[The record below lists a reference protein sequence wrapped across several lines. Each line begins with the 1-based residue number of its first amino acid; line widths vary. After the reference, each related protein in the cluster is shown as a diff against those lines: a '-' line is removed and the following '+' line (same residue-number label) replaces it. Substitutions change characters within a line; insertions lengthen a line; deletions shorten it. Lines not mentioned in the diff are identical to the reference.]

1 MKQKASVKELS
12 VKLKQVFFILAGLFA
27 IPAWVMAQPL
37 PTMPPA
43 NYEQVGV
50 YPAGAINTITY
61 YSSVYGTNEQ
71 MMVYTPPG
79 YSTSQKYPVVYGY
92 QGIGAG
98 IDTIFDNWCCD
109 AGNIADNLIGQRKIQ
124 PVIIVA
130 VNDQINGDPTADTLN
145 CVIPYIDSNY
155 STDADADHR
164 GLYGY
169 SWGGMYTADVGCANL
184 STFHN
189 ISPSSPA
196 FFSSGQGPGLFP
208 NGGAQAKQVL
218 KCLLLSCGTSDWD
231 GFYPA
236 SQDLHDYCV
245 SNNIPHGWLPVLGEG
260 HDGGVWAPAMWNFLQ
275 MADAAGFRYPPRSRS
290 AYSQV
295 AAVSYDIQ
303 AGGVVPETCS
313 DTGGGQDVGTI
324 QNGYYLA
331 YNNVDFATGATNF
344 QARVASATSGG
355 NIELHLD
362 STNGTLVG
370 TCSVPD
376 TGGWQT
382 WTTITNTVSGATGI
396 HNVYLVFTGG
406 SGYLFNVEWW
416 QFNCTNLPALP
427 LAPAGLVA
435 TAGIERVSLR
445 WTAITNATSYNVK
458 RATTSGGTYTNIANV
473 AGTNY
478 TDAGVIGGATVIG
491 GTTYYYKVSA
501 LNVGGESTN
510 SAPASVT
517 PTVNVPSPWLTRD
530 IGAGG
535 LAGGTSFTNG
545 IFTVIGCG
553 ADIWDPADQ
562 FRFVHL
568 TNSGDCT
575 IIARVTSA
583 SVEDI
588 NPWSKAGVMIR
599 ESFAT
604 NAANALIAVTPG
616 NGVVFQYRSSTGG
629 GSISNNVTGLSAPCW
644 VKLVRSGNTFTGYC
658 SSDGSSWTQVGSAT
672 VTMATTA
679 YVGLAVT
686 SHDAYTLST
695 ATFDRVT
702 GPGWAPPVALTPA
715 GLVATAGTEQV
726 ALKWTASSNATS
738 YYVKR
743 ASTVGGSYTN
753 IANVATTNYT
763 DTRLVGRTKYYY
775 VVSAVNSLAGESVNS
790 APVNATPTVNVPLP
804 WMTQDIGVNGLW
816 GSAGVTNG
824 VFTIT
829 GSGDDIWNSA
839 DTFRFVYL
847 TNSSD
852 CTIVARVV
860 SVQNSDGWAK
870 AGIMARDSLD
880 PGAANALIALT
891 PGNGATWQYRSSDG
905 GGCNSTTTS
914 ASAPYWVKLVCSGS
928 TFTGCCSPDGTNWTQ
943 LGSTTLTNIAYI
955 GLAVTA
961 HNNSSLC
968 TATFD
973 NVSLPGWPPP
983 LLMADAVAAS
993 SSRVSVTWNNLTNAT
1008 SYNVK
1013 RSSTSGGPY
1022 TTIASGLTATN
1033 YSDIVASV
1041 RAGYYYV
1048 VSAMIGGSETNSPEA
1063 AVRFLKL
1070 TGGIIG
1076 TAGSWGGSGNTI
1088 TNVFDGDLTTYFDGP
1103 DGNGDWVGLDFGAGV
1118 SNVIVQINYC
1128 PRSGWES
1135 RMTNGIFQGA
1145 NQADFSDAVTL
1156 FTVTNQP
1163 ATGVFTSASIT
1174 NTAGFRYARYLSP
1187 DNGFGNMAEVEFYG
1201 YPVSTSVPVTPT
1213 PGGLTA
1219 TTVSSSQINLV
1230 WNGLTNATSYNVK
1243 RSTTNGGPYSIIAP
1257 ILTTTNYQD
1266 TGLNGG
1272 TMYYYVV
1279 SAIVSGGE
1287 TTNSAQAG
1295 AATLSPTLGS
1305 LVHRY
1310 SFGETNGSTV
1320 ADSVGGP
1327 VWAGTL
1333 PNGGTLAGGQLALS
1347 SGSSQYVRLPAGVV
1361 ASMSNITVMAWINLT
1376 SVSYWS
1382 RIFDFG
1388 NNTTSYMFLTPR
1400 NGFDYTARFGISTSD
1415 SGGERDINCP
1425 MAMGISAWHQVVVTL
1440 NSGTGILYVDGLAV
1454 GTNASMSINPSSLG
1468 STVNNYI
1475 GRSQSGSEPYLDGS
1489 IDEFR
1494 IYNVALAPV
1503 EIAASAAMGPSQ
1515 LLSPNSP
1522 AMSMALT
1529 GTNLT
1534 VSWPVAS
1541 AGFTLQSRTNLTL
1554 GDWMNVTLSAPQ
1566 IIGSQ
1571 WQVAL
1576 PPPGDAIPAFYRLV
1590 K

>member
-1 MKQKASVKELS
+1 MKQKTSVKKFS
-12 VKLKQVFFILAGLFA
+12 VKLKRVFFILAGLFA
-27 IPAWVMAQPL
+27 IPLGMVAQPL
-37 PTMPPA
+37 PTMPPSG
-43 NYEQVGV
+43 YDTGGL
-50 YPAGAINTITY
+50 YPAGAVTGITY
-61 YSSVYGTNEQ
+61 YSSVAGTNRDME
-71 MMVYTPPG
+71 VYTPPN
-79 YSTSQKYPVVYGY
+79 YNPNQKYGVIYAIH
-92 QGIGAG
+92 GIGAWP
-98 IDTIFDNWCCD
+98 DTIFAGWCCG
-109 AGNIADNLIGQRKIQ
+109 ASAVSDNLIGQGKIHG
-124 PVIIVA
+124 VIIVA
-130 VNDQINGDPTADTLN
+130 MDDNNIDTHSELCN
-145 CVIPYIDSNY
+145 VIIPYIESNY
-155 STDADADHR
+155 PVYADADHR
-164 GLYGY
+164 GIYGY
-169 SWGGMYTADVGCANL
+169 SLGGGA
-184 STFHN
+184 TFNEAFGYSSGLDTYHY
-189 ISPSSPA
+189 ISPTSA
-196 FFSSGQGPGLFP
+196 ATFNHPGDSDMFP
-208 NGGAQAKQVL
+208 NGGAVAKQKM
-218 KCLLLSCGTSDWD
+218 KCLFISCGTGDWD
-231 GFYPA
+231 GFYPGN
-236 SQDLHDYCV
+236 QGTHNYCAA
-245 SNNIPHGWLPVLGEG
+245 NNIPHGWLPVLGGG
-260 HDGGVWAPAMWNFLQ
+260 HDGGVWRPAMWNFLQ
-275 MADAAGFRYPPRSRS
+275 MADAAGISDPPHSRS
-290 AYSQV
+290 AYSQFE
-295 AAVSYDIQ
+295 AESADSQ
-303 AGGVVPETCS
+303 SGGSSETCS
-313 DTGGGQDVGTI
+313 EGGLDLGSIVSGNYI
-324 QNGYYLA
+324 VYR
-331 YNNVDFATGATNF
+331 NVDFATGATNF

-355 NIELHLD
+355 NIEIHLD

-370 TCSVPD
+370 TCAVTG

-382 WTTITNTVSGATGI
+382 WTTQANAVSGATGI

-406 SGYLFNVEWW
+406 SGYLFNVNWW
-416 QFNCTNLPALP
+416 KFGGPGSP
-427 LAPAGLVA
+427 VSIPSAPGGLVA
-435 TAGIERVSLR
+435 TAGTERVALR

-478 TDAGVIGGATVIG
+478 TDVGVIGGATVIG

-629 GSISNNVTGLSAPCW
+629 GSVSNNVTGLSAPYW

-658 SSDGSSWTQVGSAT
+658 SSDGSSWTQVGSVT
-672 VTMATTA
+672 FTMAA
-679 YVGLAVT
+679 AEYVGLAVT
-686 SHDAYTLST
+686 SYDAYTLST

-702 GPGWAPPVALTPA
+702 GPGWAPPVAPTPT
-715 GLVATAGTEQV
+715 GLVATAGIEQV
-726 ALKWTASSNATS
+726 ALKWTASANATS
-738 YYVKR
+738 YNVKR
-743 ASTVGGSYTN
+743 ASTVGGPYTTV
-753 IANVATTNYT
+753 ANVTTTNYT
-763 DTRLVGRTKYYY
+763 DTRLIGRTTYYY
-775 VVSAVNSLAGESVNS
+775 VVSAENSLAGESDNS
-790 APVNATPTVNVPLP
+790 AQVSATPTVNVPLP
-804 WMTQDIGVNGLW
+804 WMTQDIGATGLW

-839 DTFRFVYL
+839 DTFRFVYVK
-847 TNSSD
+847 TNSSSFSV
-852 CTIVARVV
+852 IARVV

-870 AGIMARDSLD
+870 AGVMIRDSLD
-880 PGAANALIALT
+880 AGAANAFIGVT
-891 PGNGATWQYRSSDG
+891 PGNGVTWQYRSSDG
-905 GGCNSTTTS
+905 GGCNNNT
-914 ASAPYWVKLVCSGS
+914 AGGSAPYWVKLVCSGT
-928 TFTGCCSPDGTNWTQ
+928 TFTGYCSPDGTNWTQ
-943 LGSTTLTNIAYI
+943 VGSTTLTNVSTAYI

-968 TATFD
+968 TAKFD

-1008 SYNVK
+1008 SYKVK
-1013 RSSTSGGPY
+1013 RSTTSGGPY
-1022 TTIASGLTATN
+1022 TLIASGLTATN

-1063 AVRFLKL
+1063 AVRFPKL

-1088 TNVFDGDLTTYFDGP
+1088 SNVFDGDLTTYFDGP

-1156 FTVTNQP
+1156 FTITNQP

-1174 NTAGFRYARYLSP
+1174 NTAGFRYVRYLSP
-1187 DNGFGNMAEVEFYG
+1187 DGGLCNVAELEFYG
-1201 YPVSTSVPVTPT
+1201 YPWSASLAPDGLSALAVST
-1213 PGGLTA
+1213 
-1219 TTVSSSQINLV
+1219 SQINLA
-1230 WNGLTNATSYNVK
+1230 WNAFNNATGYNVK
-1243 RSTTNGGPYSIIAP
+1243 RSLTNGGSY
-1257 ILTTTNYQD
+1257 TTITNGVTATNFQD
-1266 TGLNGG
+1266 AGLAGG

-1279 SAIVSGGE
+1279 SAVVGG
-1287 TTNSAQAG
+1287 TNSADSAQA
-1295 AATLSPTLGS
+1295 AATTFSPTLGS
-1305 LVHRY
+1305 LEHRY
-1310 SFGETNGSTV
+1310 SFGETGGSTV

-1327 VWAGTL
+1327 VWNGTL
-1333 PNGGTLAGGQLALS
+1333 PGGGTLSGGQLALAAS
-1347 SGSSQYVRLPAGVV
+1347 AQQYASLPAGI
-1361 ASMSNITVMAWINLT
+1361 MSSLSNFTVMAWVNLT
-1376 SVSYWS
+1376 SASDWS
-1382 RIFDFG
+1382 RLFDFG
-1388 NNTTSYMFLTPR
+1388 NDTTTYMFLTPQC
-1400 NGFDYTARFGISTSD
+1400 GGGGTVRFAITTGGG
-1415 SGGERDINCP
+1415 GGEQQINCSSTLSTGAP
-1425 MAMGISAWHQVVVTL
+1425 HQVAVTL
-1440 NSGTGILYVDGLAV
+1440 SGGTGILYVDGVAV
-1454 GTNASMSINPSSLG
+1454 GTNSGMTIIPSSLG
-1468 STVNNYI
+1468 STAHNYL
-1475 GRSQSGSEPYLDGS
+1475 GKSQYPDPYLDGT

-1494 IYNVALAPV
+1494 IYNVGLSAA
-1503 EIAASAAMGPSQ
+1503 EIAATAALGTSQ
-1515 LLSPNSP
+1515 QLSTNSP
-1522 AMSMALT
+1522 ATSLALT
-1529 GTNLT
+1529 GTNQTL
-1534 VSWPVAS
+1534 SWPLAN
-1541 AGFTLQSRTNLTL
+1541 AGFTLQSRTNLAL
-1554 GDWMNVTLSAPQ
+1554 GNWADVTSPAPQ
-1566 IIGSQ
+1566 IVGGQ
-1571 WQVAL
+1571 WQVTL
-1576 PPPGDAIPAFYRLV
+1576 PSDANAGSVFYRLI